1 EGLGEAR
8 DEFGPGLSQRTQR
21 QVSGDL
27 PTYRLQGGHARGAE
41 IALDKSGVGGVLR
54 RIHSVGYRQV
64 TGGAVA
70 EAVVVREDAAD
81 IGVADAAPVVGG
93 APGDRTVF
101 AHPVVGVAL
110 IGKYGGGSGVPIR
123 RGQSR
128 HGRVPAG

>member
-1 EGLGEAR
+1 
-8 DEFGPGLSQRTQR
+8 
-21 QVSGDL
+21 
-27 PTYRLQGGHARGAE
+27 RGAE
-41 IALDKSGVGGVLR
+41 IALDKPAVGCMLR
-54 RIHSVGYRQV
+54 RIHAVGYRQV
-64 TGGAVA
+64 RGGTVA

-81 IGVADAAPVVGG
+81 ISVAEDTPVVGG

-128 HGRVPAG
+128 HGRVPAGRLSLVGQPWDQGNPALPARLDDR